1 MQALDDITRLLDAE
15 ALDTVRG
22 ARAPERTLVGFSRVA
37 IEHALESE
45 QLTAEQYA
53 MLHEQCTELTRS
65 MSRLTL
71 QNTTFAPPVLTALAP
86 MITTTFCLLLPIGL
100 VTTLGWLTPL
110 LVPLVAAAFL
120 LLNAIATSFSIPF
133 GSHPDCLPL
142 YRDCRETEVALLDSD
157 WPRFVTKKS

>member
-1 MQALDDITRLLDAE
+1 MWFGPSSRVQALDDITRLLDAE
-15 ALDTVRG
+15 ALDTLRG

-86 MITTTFCLLLPIGL
+86 RSRQPFACYC
-100 VTTLGWLTPL
+100 PL
-110 LVPLVAAAFL
+110 
-120 LLNAIATSFSIPF
+120 
-133 GSHPDCLPL
+133 
-142 YRDCRETEVALLDSD
+142 ALSPP
-157 WPRFVTKKS
+157 WGG